1 MKGKK
6 IEDGKGIGGE
16 GRLTNARI
24 DATQIFYGRNIY
36 DNKGDTL
43 KCLQKHGQYQVTT
56 VEKPLRNDC
65 PMGAKR

>member
-24 DATQIFYGRNIY
+24 DAKQIFYGRNIY
-36 DNKGDTL
+36 DNKGDTS
-43 KCLQKHGQYQVTT
+43 KCLQKHGQY
-56 VEKPLRNDC
+56 
-65 PMGAKR
+65 